1 MRKRRAECSCGKFS
15 LTIDGDPLR
24 VSVCHCH
31 ACQRRTGSA
40 FGVQAWFPIA
50 NVVVSG
56 QSKQYVRT
64 GDGGS
69 EIPFRFCPDCG
80 STLYWQLEGFPDVI
94 GVAVGAFADSAF
106 PGPSVSVYDESRRH
120 PWVGLPDDI
129 VRRG

>member
-1 MRKRRAECSCGKFS
+1 MSKRRAECSCGKLS
-15 LTIDGDPLR
+15 VTTDGEPLR

-56 QSKQYVRT
+56 QSEHYVRI
-64 GDGGS
+64 GDSGS
-69 EIPFRFCPDCG
+69 PIPFHFCPDCG
-80 STLYWQLEGFPDVI
+80 STVYWQLEDRPDGI
-94 GVAVGAFADSAF
+94 AVAVGAFADSTF

-120 PWVGLPDDI
+120 GWVRLPDDI